1 MRQSMTSASTAS
13 ASRRLRSLSKHPR
26 LRQPLRVLS
35 LLHLPISEPTGQRLS
50 QQASCTAPLPIA
62 GDHQY
67 HLSSA
72 TEGFYWSV
80 ALQCQSNVTS
90 TWTFFLNTGWHW
102 CADDKAAVAAAA
114 AAKEAAEEAATGEAA
129 AMLASLASE
138 EHGDETGLQC
148 EEALPAED
156 QAGKS
161 AAGSPSMP
169 SPAARGA
176 EQHLGWKVQMA
187 ASAEA
192 LKPAH
197 VTSHSPL
204 FLQPSSFYINNRKSR
219 QYHFCA

>member
-1 MRQSMTSASTAS
+1 M
-13 ASRRLRSLSKHPR
+13 
-26 LRQPLRVLS
+26 
-35 LLHLPISEPTGQRLS
+35 
-50 QQASCTAPLPIA
+50 
-62 GDHQY
+62 
-67 HLSSA
+67 
-72 TEGFYWSV
+72 
-80 ALQCQSNVTS
+80 
-90 TWTFFLNTGWHW
+90 
-102 CADDKAAVAAAA
+102 AAAA

-176 EQHLGWKVQMA
+176 EQHLGWKVQMTA
-187 ASAEA
+187 PAEA

-197 VTSHSPL
+197 VTPHLPYGWLSGMRRTALQCGERQVNHLAIWKHWICIEVSPKYL
-204 FLQPSSFYINNRKSR
+204 GTGLRPGLACSLHGRSR
-219 QYHFCA
+219 TRSRRTA